1 MRNKRS
7 HKAYFVKLYYM
18 AVLFLR
24 IAIILSRKSSLACE
38 GERKAL
44 CEGGERRPKKSLCVP
59 ARLLS
64 K

>member
-1 MRNKRS
+1 
-7 HKAYFVKLYYM
+7 M

-44 CEGGERRPKKSLCVP
+44 CEGG
-59 ARLLS
+59 
-64 K
+64 